1 MKRDKA
7 CLKHVLDAISNIEKF
22 IEGIEKED
30 FLSNVEKQYAV
41 LRGLE
46 IIGEAV
52 KNLSDELK
60 AKHPQIP
67 WKEIAGMR
75 DKLIHQYFGVN
86 LDLVWE
92 TIKTKLP
99 ELKTQIS
106 RILKE
111 IERTQ
116 G

>member
-7 CLKHVLDAISNIEKF
+7 YLKHVLDVISNIEKF

-52 KNLSDELK
+52 KNLSEELK
-60 AKHPQIP
+60 AKHPKIP

-106 RILKE
+106 RIIKE

>member
-7 CLKHVLDAISNIEKF
+7 YLKHILDAISNIEKF
-22 IEGIEKED
+22 IEGVNKEN
-30 FLSNVEKQYAV
+30 FLGNIEKQYAV

-46 IIGEAV
+46 IIGEAT
-52 KNLSDELK
+52 KNLSEELK
-60 AKHPQIP
+60 KKHPNIQ

-106 RILKE
+106 EILKE
-111 IERTQ
+111 IKEIE

>member
-7 CLKHVLDAISNIEKF
+7 YLRHTLDAISNVEKF
-22 IEGIEKED
+22 IEGVNKEN
-30 FLSNVEKQYAV
+30 FLGNVEKQYAV

-46 IIGEAV
+46 IVEEAT
-52 KNLSDELK
+52 KNLSEELK
-60 AKHPQIP
+60 KKHPNIP

-99 ELKTQIS
+99 ELKNQIS

-111 IERTQ
+111 IEETK

>member
-7 CLKHVLDAISNIEKF
+7 YLRHILDAISNMEKF
-22 IEGIEKED
+22 IEGVNKEN
-30 FLSNVEKQYAV
+30 FLGNVEKQYAV

-46 IIGEAV
+46 IIGEAT
-52 KNLSDELK
+52 KNLSEELK
-60 AKHPQIP
+60 KKHPNIP

-99 ELKTQIS
+99 ELKNQIS

-111 IERTQ
+111 IEETE

>member
-1 MKRDKA
+1 MKRDRA
-7 CLKHVLDAISNIEKF
+7 YLKHILDAILNVEKF
-22 IEGIEKED
+22 IEGINKET
-30 FLSNVEKQYAV
+30 FLGNVEKQYAV

-52 KNLSDELK
+52 KNLSEELK
-60 AKHPQIP
+60 EKHPNIP

-92 TIKTKLP
+92 TINTKLP
-99 ELKTQIS
+99 ELKSQIL
-106 RILKE
+106 IMLKE
-111 IERTQ
+111 TEC
-116 G
+116 

>member
-1 MKRDKA
+1 MLI
-7 CLKHVLDAISNIEKF
+7 CLKTTFLGNI
-22 IEGIEKED
+22 
-30 FLSNVEKQYAV
+30 EKQYAV

-52 KNLSDELK
+52 KNLSEELK
-60 AKHPQIP
+60 KKHTNIL

-99 ELKTQIS
+99 ELRNQIS

-111 IERTQ
+111 IEEIK